1 MAFSQVMKF
10 QNPLPLALAGLS
22 TLLIS
27 ACAVQSVDAAE
38 TAMPKKL
45 GKSAL
50 SASNKPQTLIV
61 GAGCFWCI
69 ESNFERLKGVKDV
82 ESGYAGGITKK
93 ATYSDVLTGRTGHA
107 EVVKITFDPSKIS
120 GDDLLRIFFV
130 AHDPTQLNRQ
140 GPDVGTQYRSVIF
153 FETEDQKN
161 RAERIRDEIVSEKLY
176 KDKVVTTI
184 EKLQNYNKA
193 EEYHQNYFDKFEKAS
208 PEVQATMNPGYCS
221 AVVSPKIRKFKEQF
235 KHLFK

>member
-1 MAFSQVMKF
+1 MKF

-22 TLLIS
+22 ALFLS

-38 TAMPKKL
+38 TSLPKNL

-69 ESNFERLKGVKDV
+69 EHNLERLKGVKDV
-82 ESGYAGGITKK
+82 ESGYAGGTSKVV
-93 ATYSDVLTGRTGHA
+93 TYSEISTGRTGHA
-107 EVVKITFDPSKIS
+107 EVVKITYDPSKIS

-153 FETEDQKN
+153 YTTDAEKT
-161 RAERIRDEIVSEKLY
+161 RAERIRNEIVSEKLY